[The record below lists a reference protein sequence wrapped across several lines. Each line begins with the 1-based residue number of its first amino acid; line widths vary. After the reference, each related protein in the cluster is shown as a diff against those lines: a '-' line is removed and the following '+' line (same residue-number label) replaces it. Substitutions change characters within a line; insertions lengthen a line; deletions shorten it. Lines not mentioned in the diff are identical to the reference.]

1 MSRLIKLGGITKEF
15 LERAVQFHFSW
26 IENYRLSYYSSFRA
40 VLYESLFSFV
50 FVSVTSNKEAKTIQ
64 SVKKLLKTEGYNLR
78 KFITKNHVIR
88 KSSVDNYNKQED
100 VTLDRNTPTMERT
113 LGVL

>member
-26 IENYRLSYYSSFRA
+26 IENYKLSHYSSFRA

-64 SVKKLLKTEGYNLR
+64 SVKRLLKTEGYNLR